1 MKLTDLKIGTQMR
14 IGLGV
19 IMFFVIILGA
29 LAYIQAD
36 KLWLETEGLHDHPLT
51 VRRAIGEL
59 TACVLS
65 IDANCKDLLLAD
77 SNEEKQVINQQID
90 IYEEGVKKQFPVIYD
105 RYLGPKNNIIDAENA
120 FIQWIS
126 MQNDNRQLIRAGNLA
141 EAEKRMKTTGISGI
155 QLKILL
161 GNIKVISDF
170 AIARG
175 DEFYKDAVNH
185 RNSLMVQLSVIF
197 FVILGLIFYVS
208 AVLLKSIK
216 EPLIELTSA
225 TREYMRGN
233 TGVRTKYN
241 SSNEFGVL
249 ASSFNDL
256 TETVELEMKNRNSVA
271 QIAEVLL
278 GEDELHSFCKL
289 LLSALTEQT
298 GSQIGAIYILN
309 EKNSN
314 FEHYESIGMASV
326 GRNLFSATEHT
337 GEFGAVLMTEK
348 IQHITDIPSDTRY
361 NYTTVSG
368 DYIPKEI
375 ITIPILAG
383 QNEVVAIVSLASL
396 HKYSAQQIRLV
407 NDVWRILTA
416 RLNGVLAFKK
426 IRAFS
431 DLLEQQNSELE
442 AQKKEM
448 QVQRDELSE
457 QNIELELQ
465 KNQLDEASRLKS
477 AFLSNM
483 SHELRTPLNSVIA
496 LSSVLNRRLK
506 DTIPDEEYS
515 YLDVIERNGKMLLS
529 LINDILDLSR
539 IEAGKE
545 EVVLSRF
552 SVREIVAD
560 VVIMIEPQAREKGIE
575 LITYIGEDLPP
586 IRSDYLKCRHILQNI
601 ISNAVKFTGQGSV
614 TVSAEQINETIKI
627 SVKDTGI
634 GIADDKLK
642 YIFDEFRQADETM
655 TRKYGGSGL
664 GLTIANKY
672 ATLLHGDI
680 HVESESG
687 VGSTFTVTLP
697 LSIDIYH
704 NAEQSFTDMI
714 KYNNS
719 GNTAIS
725 NGHGKT
731 ILLVED
737 SEPAII
743 QLTDILV
750 TQGYNVRV
758 AHNGKEAIEQIEMVI
773 PDAMILD
780 LMMPEVDG
788 FEVLKSIRS
797 AEKTS
802 HLPVII
808 LTAKH
813 VTREELSFLTGNH
826 IHQLI
831 QKGDI
836 NKNDLLMAIGKM
848 VTPPPPAVVKSDI
861 KPAIVAPPIDGKP
874 IILVVEDNPDNMM
887 TVKALLKDHFIIIEA
902 EDGQIGVNQ
911 AITHLP
917 HLILMD
923 ISLPVMDG
931 IKALQAIRNI
941 DNLRHIPIVALTAS
955 AMKGNR
961 EEILSYGFDGY
972 IPKPIEEE
980 LLIKTIS
987 EKING
992 NR

>member
-1 MKLTDLKIGTQMR
+1 
-14 IGLGV
+14 
-19 IMFFVIILGA
+19 
-29 LAYIQAD
+29 
-36 KLWLETEGLHDHPLT
+36 
-51 VRRAIGEL
+51 
-59 TACVLS
+59 
-65 IDANCKDLLLAD
+65 
-77 SNEEKQVINQQID
+77 
-90 IYEEGVKKQFPVIYD
+90 
-105 RYLGPKNNIIDAENA
+105 
-120 FIQWIS
+120 
-126 MQNDNRQLIRAGNLA
+126 
-141 EAEKRMKTTGISGI
+141 
-155 QLKILL
+155 
-161 GNIKVISDF
+161 
-170 AIARG
+170 
-175 DEFYKDAVNH
+175 
-185 RNSLMVQLSVIF
+185 
-197 FVILGLIFYVS
+197 
-208 AVLLKSIK
+208 
-216 EPLIELTSA
+216 
-225 TREYMRGN
+225 
-233 TGVRTKYN
+233 
-241 SSNEFGVL
+241 
-249 ASSFNDL
+249 
-256 TETVELEMKNRNSVA
+256 
-271 QIAEVLL
+271 
-278 GEDELHSFCKL
+278 
-289 LLSALTEQT
+289 
-298 GSQIGAIYILN
+298 LN
-309 EKNSN
+309 EKNNN
-314 FEHYESIGMASV
+314 FEHYESIGLVSA
-326 GRNLFSATEHT
+326 GRNNFSATEHT

-348 IQHITDIPSDTRY
+348 IQHITDIPSDTRF

-368 DYIPKEI
+368 DFIPKEI

-383 QNEVVAIVSLASL
+383 KNEVVAVVSLASL
-396 HKYSAQQIRLV
+396 HKYSAQHIRLV
-407 NDVWRILTA
+407 KDVWRILTA
-416 RLNGVLAFKK
+416 RLNGVLAFNK

-586 IRSDYLKCRHILQNI
+586 LRSDYLKCRHILQNL
-601 ISNAVKFTGQGSV
+601 ISNAVKFTGDGSV
-614 TVSAEQINETIKI
+614 TVSAEQIKETMKI
-627 SVKDTGI
+627 SIKDTGI

-655 TRKYGGSGL
+655 TRMYGGSGL

-672 ATLLHGDI
+672 AVLLHGDI

-697 LSIDIYH
+697 LSIDIYN

-714 KYNNS
+714 KYNSSANK
-719 GNTAIS
+719 TAIS

-802 HLPVII
+802 QLPVII

-848 VTPPPPAVVKSDI
+848 VTPPSPVVVKSEI
-861 KPAIVAPPIDGKP
+861 KPVIVAPINGKP
-874 IILVVEDNPDNMM
+874 VILVVEDNPDNMM
-887 TVKALLKDHFIIIEA
+887 TVKALLKDHFVIIEA

-911 AITHLP
+911 AITHIP

-972 IPKPIEEE
+972 IPKPVEEE

-987 EKING
+987 EQING